1 LVESVE
7 HPLVDSVGDGYVVS
21 YSAASV
27 VHASE
32 GRSSLIAESARA
44 GLRVVFLTP
53 SSSRLTFGMM
63 QLLGA
68 TRSKWVVSE
77 ASGALA
83 DGLTGRRL
91 AEVGDVL
98 KPGAAQNADTPTG
111 APTETADASA
121 SAGAGTDAS
130 ERSWLHLTVSVHLQA
145 REETRVGGALAF
157 LADRVAGATAAGWG
171 VHEPAGLAWDRD
183 NLNSYVRARMPRET
197 RVHVAGHG
205 GLALSAVMRV
215 TRSARGLVE
224 ETKLLVALDADDTTA
239 ERSIAAVPGVFADLA
254 ATESVLLGSAF
265 VLRGAADL
273 AVSAQLG
280 APPLPVA
287 MVLGPRAVRD
297 LGLDPAEAEERFGAI
312 RAGRPR
318 IPSIVLPFTREG
330 SGSWQQ
336 YLDVAGSFEPADVAR
351 AFVNGSKREV
361 ARAS

>member
-27 VHASE
+27 VQASE
-32 GRSSLIAESARA
+32 GRTSLIAEGARV
-44 GLRVVFLTP
+44 GVRVVFLTA

-68 TRSKWVVSE
+68 TRSKWVVQD

-91 AEVGDVL
+91 AELQDVL
-98 KPGAAQNADTPTG
+98 HPG
-111 APTETADASA
+111 
-121 SAGAGTDAS
+121 GAGDTAAPANSVPAEATGSAPDAS

-145 REETRVGGALAF
+145 REETRPGGALAF
-157 LADRVAGATAAGWG
+157 LADRVAGAAPAGWG

-183 NLNSYVRARMPRET
+183 NLNNYVRARMPRET

-205 GLALSAVMRV
+205 GLAMSALMRV

-224 ETKLLVALDADDTTA
+224 ETKLLVALDGDDTAA

-254 ATESVLLGSAF
+254 GTESVLLGSAF

-297 LGLDPAEAEERFGAI
+297 LGLDPADAEERFGAI

-336 YLDVAGSFEPADVAR
+336 YLDVAGSFDPADVAR

>member
-27 VHASE
+27 VQASE
-32 GRSSLIAESARA
+32 GRTSLIAESARA

-68 TRSKWVVSE
+68 TRSKWVARD
-77 ASGALA
+77 ASGALT
-83 DGLTGRRL
+83 DGLAGRPL
-91 AEVGDVL
+91 AEVQDVL
-98 KPGAAQNADTPTG
+98 NPAVARDTAPAEANAVTSADAPDAAQ
-111 APTETADASA
+111 
-121 SAGAGTDAS
+121 
-130 ERSWLHLTVSVHLQA
+130 RSWLHLTVSVHLQA

-157 LADRVAGATAAGWG
+157 LADRVANAAPTGWG
-171 VHEPAGLAWDRD
+171 VHEPAGLVWDRD
-183 NLNSYVRARMPRET
+183 NLNRYVRARMPRES

-205 GLALSAVMRV
+205 GLATSALMRV

-224 ETKLLVALDADDTTA
+224 ETKLLVALADDDTA
-239 ERSIAAVPGVFADLA
+239 AQRSISAVPGVFADLA

-273 AVSAQLG
+273 AVSSRLG

-297 LGLDPAEAEERFGAI
+297 LRLEPAEAEERFGAI

-336 YLDVAGSFEPADVAR
+336 YLDVAGSFDPADVAR

>member
-1 LVESVE
+1 MVESVE

-32 GRSSLIAESARA
+32 GRTSLIAEGARA

-68 TRSKWVVSE
+68 TRSKWVARD
-77 ASGALA
+77 ASGALT

-91 AEVGDVL
+91 AEVQDVL
-98 KPGAAQNADTPTG
+98 NPGSARDADTPTD
-111 APTETADASA
+111 AADANTPA
-121 SAGAGTDAS
+121 VAATDAA

-157 LADRVAGATAAGWG
+157 LTDRVANAAPAGWG
-171 VHEPAGLAWDRD
+171 VHEPAGLAWDRE
-183 NLNSYVRARMPRET
+183 NLDRYVRARMPRET
-197 RVHVAGHG
+197 RVYVAGHG
-205 GLALSAVMRV
+205 GLAMSALMRV

-224 ETKLLVALDADDTTA
+224 ETKLLVALDADDTA
-239 ERSIAAVPGVFADLA
+239 AQRSIAAVPGVFADLA

-336 YLDVAGSFEPADVAR
+336 YLDVAGSFDPADVAR

>member
-1 LVESVE
+1 LAESVE

-32 GRSSLIAESARA
+32 GRTSLIAESARA
-44 GLRVVFLTP
+44 GLRVVFLTA

-68 TRSKWVVSE
+68 TRSKWVVQD
-77 ASGALA
+77 ASGALT

-91 AEVGDVL
+91 ESVPDAL
-98 KPGAAQNADTPTG
+98 HPGEARDTSTTD
-111 APTETADASA
+111 ATTADLRGPADFP
-121 SAGAGTDAS
+121 TDAP

-145 REETRVGGALAF
+145 REETRVGGALTF
-157 LADRVAGATAAGWG
+157 LAGRVASAVPSGWG
-171 VHEPAGLAWDRD
+171 VHEPAGLAWDQD
-183 NLNSYVRARMPRET
+183 NLNRYVRARMPRET

-205 GLALSAVMRV
+205 GLAMSALMRV

-224 ETKLLVALDADDTTA
+224 ETKLLVALDGDDTAA

-254 ATESVLLGSAF
+254 GTESVLLGSAF

-297 LGLDPAEAEERFGAI
+297 LGLDPAEASERFGAI
-312 RAGRPR
+312 PAGRPR

-336 YLDVAGSFEPADVAR
+336 YLDVAGSFDPADVAR
-351 AFVNGSKREV
+351 AVVNGRKREV

>member
-1 LVESVE
+1 MAESEIVE

-21 YSAASV
+21 VSNAPI

-32 GRSSLIAESARA
+32 GRTSLIAECARA
-44 GLRVVFLTP
+44 GLRVVFLTGA
-53 SSSRLTFGMM
+53 SSRLTFGMT

-68 TRSKWVVSE
+68 TRNKWVVQG
-77 ASGALA
+77 AAGALT

-91 AEVGDVL
+91 DALSDVL
-98 KPGAAQNADTPTG
+98 RPGAPGERADSAADESVDPVG
-111 APTETADASA
+111 HTA
-121 SAGAGTDAS
+121 DAS
-130 ERSWLHLTVSVHLQA
+130 ERSWLQLTVSVHLQA
-145 REETRVGGALAF
+145 RDETRVGAALAF
-157 LADRVAGATAAGWG
+157 LTDRVAGAAPTGWG

-183 NLNSYVRARMPRET
+183 TIDRYVRARMPRET
-197 RVHVAGHG
+197 RLQVTGRG
-205 GLALSAVMRV
+205 DLAFSGVLRV

-224 ETKLLVALDADDTTA
+224 ETKLLVALDADDAAATQ
-239 ERSIAAVPGVFADLA
+239 SISAVPGVFADLA
-254 ATESVLLGSAF
+254 ATESVLVGSAF
-265 VLRGAADL
+265 VLRGGTDL
-273 AVSAQLG
+273 AVSAELG

-297 LGLDPAEAEERFGAI
+297 LKIDLPDAAERFGAI

-336 YLDVAGSFEPADVAR
+336 YLDVAGSFDPADVAR
-351 AFVNGSKREV
+351 ALGNGDTREV

>member
-1 LVESVE
+1 MTQSESVE

-21 YSAASV
+21 FSAAPI

-32 GRSSLIAESARA
+32 GRTSLISECARA

-68 TRSKWVVSE
+68 TRNKWVVRDS
-77 ASGALA
+77 ADALT

-91 AEVGDVL
+91 DAVSDVL
-98 KPGAAQNADTPTG
+98 RPGVAVDRADPAGHTT
-111 APTETADASA
+111 DASA
-121 SAGAGTDAS
+121 
-130 ERSWLHLTVSVHLQA
+130 RSWLQLTVSVHLQA
-145 REETRVGGALAF
+145 RDETRVGAALAF
-157 LADRVAGATAAGWG
+157 LTDRVAGTVPAGWG

-183 NLNSYVRARMPRET
+183 KIDRYVRARMPRET
-197 RVHVAGHG
+197 RLHVTGRG
-205 GLALSAVMRV
+205 DLAFSGVLRV

-224 ETKLLVALDADDTTA
+224 ETKLLVALDADDA
-239 ERSIAAVPGVFADLA
+239 AAAYSISAVPGVFADLA
-254 ATESVLLGSAF
+254 ATESVLVGSAF

-273 AVSAQLG
+273 AVSSELG

-297 LGLDPAEAEERFGAI
+297 LKIDLPDAAERFGAI

-336 YLDVAGSFEPADVAR
+336 YLDVAGSFDPADVAR
-351 AFVNGSKREV
+351 ALGNGDTREV
-361 ARAS
+361 AHAS